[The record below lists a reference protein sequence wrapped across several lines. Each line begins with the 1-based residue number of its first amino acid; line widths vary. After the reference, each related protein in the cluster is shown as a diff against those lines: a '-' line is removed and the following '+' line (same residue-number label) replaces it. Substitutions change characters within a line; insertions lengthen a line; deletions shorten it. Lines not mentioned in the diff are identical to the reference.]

1 MVLENLVETWVDW
14 AHAHDQLARNQ
25 SHGSP
30 ANWLD
35 LYAACD
41 IAETESFG
49 RLTGRDAHT
58 YMFKF
63 ASSAANVMGHPLVS
77 SETATWLDEHFTVT
91 LAQVKQIVDRQML
104 AGVNHVLYH
113 GTAYSPSD
121 ATWPGWLFYA
131 SSQLNPRNPIWRDF
145 PALNAYVT
153 RSQSLLQAAKA
164 DNDVLL
170 YWPIHDAW
178 HDPRGM
184 RKDIRVHN
192 GRAWIYGWPLEEAA
206 DAMTAAGM
214 SFDFVSDRLLQE
226 SEADR
231 DGRIRTPGSSYQ
243 AIVVPAAEHMPLATL
258 EKLAELA
265 DAGVPVIFWKALPRT
280 AAGMA
285 GASENRPWDA
295 VIAKLRPDSDAAASS
310 RLGDDLIAMLTDA
323 GVRSEPWAAEN
334 KLSFLRKRI
343 DGDTLYLIQN
353 PGEETFD
360 GPIAL
365 ATPRTSAVLMDALT
379 GKIGRTELL
388 ETDDGQTAIRLQ
400 LAPGQTQFVRLTEQ
414 PADDVATWPYRDPAG
429 EAVPLAGP
437 WHVDF
442 VAGGPSLPEWFTSD
456 TPKLWTDVDDP
467 NAESFAGTARYTATL
482 TEPLAAGRWL
492 LDLGD
497 VQGTARVWLG
507 SKQLATLIAPPYQLE
522 FDPSTVNSGRF
533 EIEVTGVAANRI
545 RDLDRREVR
554 WRIFE
559 DINLVNI
566 NYREFD
572 ASEWPTRPLGLAGPV
587 TLTPLSAATEPAQP

>member
-1 MVLENLVETWVDW
+1 
-14 AHAHDQLARNQ
+14 
-25 SHGSP
+25 
-30 ANWLD
+30 
-35 LYAACD
+35 
-41 IAETESFG
+41 
-49 RLTGRDAHT
+49 
-58 YMFKF
+58 
-63 ASSAANVMGHPLVS
+63 
-77 SETATWLDEHFTVT
+77 
-91 LAQVKQIVDRQML
+91 
-104 AGVNHVLYH
+104 
-113 GTAYSPSD
+113 
-121 ATWPGWLFYA
+121 
-131 SSQLNPRNPIWRDF
+131 
-145 PALNAYVT
+145 
-153 RSQSLLQAAKA
+153 
-164 DNDVLL
+164 
-170 YWPIHDAW
+170 
-178 HDPRGM
+178 
-184 RKDIRVHN
+184 
-192 GRAWIYGWPLEEAA
+192 
-206 DAMTAAGM
+206 
-214 SFDFVSDRLLQE
+214 
-226 SEADR
+226 
-231 DGRIRTPGSSYQ
+231 
-243 AIVVPAAEHMPLATL
+243 
-258 EKLAELA
+258 
-265 DAGVPVIFWKALPRT
+265 
-280 AAGMA
+280 
-285 GASENRPWDA
+285 
-295 VIAKLRPDSDAAASS
+295 
-310 RLGDDLIAMLTDA
+310 
-323 GVRSEPWAAEN
+323 
-334 KLSFLRKRI
+334 
-343 DGDTLYLIQN
+343 
-353 PGEETFD
+353 
-360 GPIAL
+360 
-365 ATPRTSAVLMDALT
+365 
-379 GKIGRTELL
+379 
-388 ETDDGQTAIRLQ
+388 
-400 LAPGQTQFVRLTEQ
+400 LTEQ